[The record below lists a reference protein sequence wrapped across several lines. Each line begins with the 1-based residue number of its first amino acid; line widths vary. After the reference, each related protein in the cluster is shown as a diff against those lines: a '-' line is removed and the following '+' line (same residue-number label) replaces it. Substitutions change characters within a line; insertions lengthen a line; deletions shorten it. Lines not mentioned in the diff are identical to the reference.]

1 MAFYTKLL
9 LVLTAVAS
17 FQIQAQSSS
26 IMTFNIRY
34 DNPNDNENAW
44 GKRKEALVDLVQYYH
59 PDFLGIQE
67 GLDHQVN
74 FIQKQ
79 LSNYKHIGIGRDD
92 GEKKG
97 EFSAIFYD
105 TSRFELLYQE
115 TFWLSN
121 TPEKVSIGWDASMER
136 ICTYGKFKNKLTNEL
151 LYVFNT
157 HFDHI
162 GVLARKNSAQLLLTK
177 IKVLGLDKAKI
188 VVMGDLNSVPD
199 SEPIAILKQVLD
211 YGFEKASRKF
221 YGPQGT
227 FNDFDS
233 VKIVDNRLDY
243 IFTKNIKVF
252 SYRHIDDKRPNNLC
266 VSDHFPVL
274 LTLTN

>member
-9 LVLTAVAS
+9 LVLTAIAS

-44 GKRKEALVDLVQYYH
+44 GNRKEALVDLVQYYH

-79 LSNYKHIGIGRDD
+79 LSNYKHIGVGRDD

-136 ICTYGKFKNKLTNEL
+136 ICTYGKFKNKLTNDL

-233 VKIVDNRLDY
+233 AKIVDNRLDY